1 MRKLATI
8 LIVAAATAGAA
19 DAKPKKG
26 SAKVHMDKAAKA
38 HKDGKFDVALTELK
52 AAYEIDPQPKLLY
65 AIGQVYAKLDDCE
78 QAIDHYE
85 KFSDATKD
93 KSKRA
98 VAKQAIDA
106 CKKRLAELKQEPEQ
120 ADRSD
125 KPDKSDAVFRAK
137 KPPAD
142 ELPTADTKP
151 DEPSVETAPPPP
163 VETAPVE
170 EPKPEPA
177 REIKAFDE
185 PPPAKQPE
193 PAASVTATSGKKPWY
208 KDPIGD
214 ALVITGIGAGV
225 GSLVMYLGARSDLDA
240 AESAGSLA
248 QYNEHHDSAEKKQLY
263 TVVFGA
269 AGAALVVAG
278 VVRYQLRSSGTESRS
293 IAIVPTGDG
302 GLITWSGGF

>member
-8 LIVAAATAGAA
+8 LIVAAAAAASSA

-65 AIGQVYAKLDDCE
+65 AIGQVYAKLDDCDE
-78 QAIDHYE
+78 AIDHYE
-85 KFSDATKD
+85 KFSAATND
-93 KSKRA
+93 KSKQA

-106 CKKRLAELKQEPEQ
+106 CKKRLAEK
-120 ADRSD
+120 AKDD
-125 KPDKSDAVFRAK
+125 KPDKADAVFRAK

-142 ELPTADTKP
+142 ELPTADVKP
-151 DEPSVETAPPPP
+151 DEPTVETTPP

-170 EPKPEPA
+170 TAPVEQPATEPP
-177 REIKAFDE
+177 REIKAFDD
-185 PPPAKQPE
+185 PPPPKQPE
-193 PAASVTATSGKKPWY
+193 ATVTVTATATKKPWY
-208 KDPIGD
+208 KDPLGD
-214 ALVITGIGAGV
+214 ALVIAGVGAGV

-240 AESAGSLA
+240 AEGAGSLA
-248 QYNEHHDSAEKKQLY
+248 DYNEHHDSAEKKQIY
-263 TVVFGA
+263 TVVLGG

-278 VVRYQLRSSGTESRS
+278 VIRYVMRSDGTESRG
-293 IAIVPTGDG
+293 IAIVPAGDG